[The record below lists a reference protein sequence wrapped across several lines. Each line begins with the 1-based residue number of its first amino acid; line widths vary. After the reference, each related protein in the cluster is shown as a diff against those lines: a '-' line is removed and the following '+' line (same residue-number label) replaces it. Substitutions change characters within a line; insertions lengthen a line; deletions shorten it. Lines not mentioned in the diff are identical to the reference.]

1 MGVINL
7 KPKINIITLAVNDL
21 EKSITFYKDGL
32 GLPMEELVVDTDHII
47 FGMEG
52 DLSLVLY
59 IRTELEEFNQSSSV
73 EKSSN
78 VILSHAAE
86 SKEEVDSILK
96 KVTEFGGTILPNY
109 PQEYDWG
116 YSGYFKDPDGHIW
129 EIVYFVLSE

>member
-1 MGVINL
+1 MR
-7 KPKINIITLAVNDL
+7 PKINIITLAVNDL
-21 EKSITFYKDGL
+21 EKSIVFYKDGL
-32 GLPMEELVVDTDHII
+32 GLPMEEFVEGADHII

-59 IRTELEEFNQSSSV
+59 LRTELEEFNQSNSV
-73 EKSSN
+73 EKSSK

-96 KVTEFGGTILPNY
+96 TATEFGGSLLPNQ
-109 PQEYDWG
+109 PKEYDWG

-129 EIVYFVLSE
+129 EIVYFTLSE